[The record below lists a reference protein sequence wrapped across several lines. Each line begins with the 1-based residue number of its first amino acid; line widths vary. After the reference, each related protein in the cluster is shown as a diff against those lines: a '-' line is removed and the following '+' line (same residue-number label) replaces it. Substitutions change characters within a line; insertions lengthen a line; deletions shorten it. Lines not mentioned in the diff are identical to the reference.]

1 MRRLLVAALLAAI
14 VVTLWGAVSWA
25 VLPWHRMVME
35 TVPDGEAVTEALR
48 ERVPGSG
55 LYHYPGAE
63 GGADPDAWME
73 RYRRGPNINLL
84 VFSATGSD
92 PFSPWLLGRGFVLN
106 LVAAFLAAALLAA
119 AAPALPGFGSRV
131 LFIALLAGF
140 AALQSRLVDWNWW
153 RFPLDYSLVAA
164 FHLVIGWTLAGLV
177 LAWRL
182 NPAGP
187 GSR

>member
-1 MRRLLVAALLAAI
+1 MTRLLIAALLAAI
-14 VVTLWGAVSWA
+14 VVTIWGAVSWT
-25 VLPWHRMVME
+25 VLPWHLMVME
-35 TVPDGEAVTEALR
+35 TIPDGEAVTESLR

-63 GGADPDAWME
+63 EGAGPDAWVE
-73 RYRRGPNINLL
+73 RYRRGPNINFL

-92 PFSPWLLGRGFVLN
+92 PFSPWLLARGFALN
-106 LVAAFLAAALLAA
+106 FVAAFLAAALLAA
-119 AAPALPGFGSRV
+119 AAPALARFGSRV
-131 LFIALLAGF
+131 LFVALLAGF

-153 RFPLDYSLVAA
+153 GFPLDYSLVTA
-164 FHLVIGWTLAGLV
+164 FDLVIGWTLAGLV

-182 NPAGP
+182 TPAVP

>member
-14 VVTLWGAVSWA
+14 VVTLWGAVSWM
-25 VLPWHRMVME
+25 VLPWHHMVLDGI
-35 TVPDGEAVTEALR
+35 PDGEAVTQALG
-48 ERVPGSG
+48 ERVTGSG
-55 LYHYPGAE
+55 VYHYPGPE
-63 GGADPDAWME
+63 DGDSDAWVE
-73 RYRRGPNINLL
+73 RYRRGPNISFLAW
-84 VFSATGSD
+84 SATGSD
-92 PFSPWLLGRGFVLN
+92 PWSPWFLVAGFLLN

-119 AAPALPGFGSRV
+119 AAPALPGLGSRV

-164 FHLVIGWTLAGLV
+164 FDLVIGWSLAGLV

-182 NPAGP
+182 SPAEPGP
-187 GSR
+187 R